1 MPEET
6 AETQAGEERVLST
19 GGDDAP
25 QPQKGARHLR
35 PACGLSVFLHGL
47 AALMLF
53 LPVTSAMQPAQ
64 DGGITVSL
72 CAPGQAGG
80 GDAPSGSEG
89 GRAGSD
95 GRVAAAQTD
104 SRKGPKT
111 EEPSEKKNGAPV
123 ENPDAGRIGKK
134 EMPALED
141 RKPAPV
147 EKIDAES
154 SRKSA
159 ETPPAAAEKPAEQKK
174 LPAPAPQKPRNETA
188 EKAEQQKGTAEP
200 EKKRQHRESER
211 KRNREQAQRQPRP
224 DARPD
229 AERGGSGQEGRAGKD
244 AEKAA
249 GAASDSGNAVSG
261 VAAAGSA
268 GSPSRPGS
276 GRVFTPG
283 ELDTPPK
290 LLRRV
295 TPVYPEKARSRGLN
309 GRVVV
314 RLTVSSEGKAV
325 GVSVHSADPAGYFE
339 EEALRAVARMRFS
352 PGKKDGRAVDTL
364 VLMPFDFHI

>member
-25 QPQKGARHLR
+25 QPQKGACHLR

-104 SRKGPKT
+104 SRKGPKM
-111 EEPSEKKNGAPV
+111 EGPSEKKSGAPV
-123 ENPDAGRIGKK
+123 EKPDAERKGKK
-134 EMPALED
+134 EMPAPED
-141 RKPAPV
+141 RKPVPA
-147 EKIDAES
+147 EKSDARS

-174 LPAPAPQKPRNETA
+174 LSAPQKPRNGT
-188 EKAEQQKGTAEP
+188 EKAEQQKRTAEP
-200 EKKRQHRESER
+200 EKKRQNRESER

-249 GAASDSGNAVSG
+249 GAASDSGNAGSG

-268 GSPSRPGS
+268 GSPARPGS

-295 TPVYPEKARSRGLN
+295 TPMYPEKARSRGLN